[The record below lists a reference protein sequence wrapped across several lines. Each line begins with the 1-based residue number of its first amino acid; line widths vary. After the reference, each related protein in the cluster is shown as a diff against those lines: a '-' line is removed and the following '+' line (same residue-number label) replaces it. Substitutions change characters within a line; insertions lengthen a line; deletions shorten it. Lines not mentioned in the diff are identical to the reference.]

1 VFSVQVDH
9 KLVFSAKNRASH
21 KGHNSLCFSAR
32 SHIIMD
38 LEEGIKK
45 HLDSQHKWILLQ
57 NNPVINRHQEL
68 HIRTREQA
76 PRSSADLERRITAKI
91 L

>member
-1 VFSVQVDH
+1 VQVDH
-9 KLVFSAKNRASH
+9 KLVFSAKSRASH

-45 HLDSQHKWILLQ
+45 HPDDQRK
-57 NNPVINRHQEL
+57 
-68 HIRTREQA
+68 
-76 PRSSADLERRITAKI
+76 
-91 L
+91 